1 MFMDSVRFKLAAFP
15 LLLLLLQLLMNSP
28 AYAEAN
34 ARSHL
39 SKPNLSKQATPA
51 CHYLDALHWLKGQ
64 WRAEQKR
71 AIVTESWEMA
81 PSATFSPTASPTTSQ
96 KSLPKPPKAWH
107 GKGETRTLQENRL
120 ISKERMLI
128 QKRSN
133 GELVYNVWLNQATAP
148 VSFLLTQC
156 SPHSVTFNNPEHDF
170 PNQLQ
175 YRQLSESTIQAK
187 VTDNSGEGFTLTF
200 HRVATS
206 E

>member
-1 MFMDSVRFKLAAFP
+1 MFMDSVRFKLATFP
-15 LLLLLLQLLMNSP
+15 LLLLLLLLLLNSL
-28 AYAEAN
+28 AYAESN
-34 ARSHL
+34 VRFPL
-39 SKPNLSKQATPA
+39 SNPAPSLKTGSA
-51 CHYLDALHWLKGQ
+51 CHNLTALHWLKGQ

-71 AIVTESWEMA
+71 TIVTESWEMA
-81 PSATFSPTASPTTSQ
+81 SSAIISPIASPTTSQ
-96 KSLPKPPKAWH
+96 KSSPKPPKAWH
-107 GKGETRTLQENRL
+107 GKGETRSLQENRR

-128 QKRSN
+128 QKHSN
-133 GELVYNVWLNQATAP
+133 GELVYNVWLNQATTP

-156 SPHSVTFNNPEHDF
+156 SSNSVTFNNPEHDF
-170 PNQLQ
+170 PNQLH

>member
-1 MFMDSVRFKLAAFP
+1 MFMDSVRFKTASFP
-15 LLLLLLQLLMNSP
+15 LLLQLLMNSP

-34 ARSHL
+34 ARFPL
-39 SKPNLSKQATPA
+39 SKPNLSKQANPA
-51 CHYLDALHWLKGQ
+51 CHNLHSLQWLEGQ

-81 PSATFSPTASPTTSQ
+81 PSATISPITSQ
-96 KSLPKPPKAWH
+96 KSFPTSPKAWH
-107 GKGETRTLQENRL
+107 GKGETRSLQENRL

-133 GELVYNVWLNQATAP
+133 GELVYNVWLNQATTP

-156 SPHSVTFNNPEHDF
+156 SPHSATFNNPEHDF
-170 PNQLQ
+170 PNQLH
-175 YRQLSESTIQAK
+175 YRQLNESTIQAK

-200 HRVATS
+200 HRVAAS

>member
-1 MFMDSVRFKLAAFP
+1 MFMDSVRFKTASFPFLFP
-15 LLLLLLQLLMNSP
+15 LLLLLNGP
-28 AYAEAN
+28 AYAESN
-34 ARSHL
+34 AHTPL
-39 SKPNLSKQATPA
+39 SKPNLSKQATPL
-51 CHYLDALHWLKGQ
+51 CHNLDALHWLKGQ

-81 PSATFSPTASPTTSQ
+81 PSATISPTASPITSQ
-96 KSLPKPPKAWH
+96 KSFPTSPKAWH
-107 GKGETRTLQENRL
+107 GNGETRSLPENRL

-133 GELVYNVWLNQATAP
+133 GELVYNVWLNQATTP

-156 SPHSVTFNNPEHDF
+156 SPHSATFNNPEHDF
-170 PNQLQ
+170 PNQLH
-175 YRQLSESTIQAK
+175 YRQLNESTIQAK

-200 HRVATS
+200 HRVAAS

>member
-1 MFMDSVRFKLAAFP
+1 MFMDSARFKIASLALF
-15 LLLLLLQLLMNSP
+15 LLLLLNDP
-28 AYAEAN
+28 AYAESN
-34 ARSHL
+34 AHTPQ

-51 CHYLDALHWLKGQ
+51 CHNLDALHWLKGQ

-81 PSATFSPTASPTTSQ
+81 PSATISPPASPTTSQ
-96 KSLPKPPKAWH
+96 KSFPKSLKAWH
-107 GKGETRTLQENRL
+107 GKGETRSLQENRL

-128 QKRSN
+128 QKRRN
-133 GELVYNVWLNQATAP
+133 GELVYNVWLNRATVP

-156 SPHSVTFNNPEHDF
+156 SSHSVTFNNPEHDF
-170 PNQLQ
+170 PNQLH
-175 YRQLSESTIQAK
+175 YRQLNESTIQAK